1 VFGARLAHRGAWG
14 VEVRSLDTGESLFE
28 LDADKLMMPASN
40 LKILTLAAAAE
51 TLGWDYR
58 YITTLEAGGP
68 VEGGILHGD
77 LIVRGSGDPTIN
89 SRSDRA
95 ARVLDEWVTAL
106 TAAGIQTVD
115 GRLVG
120 NDQAF
125 DDEGIGAGWAWD
137 YLQYGYAAP
146 AGALEYNEDVAALT
160 VIPGAA
166 VGVAPS
172 ISISAGSGLTPVN
185 RASTGAAGTEVTIDF
200 RRRLDSPVLEVTGMI
215 PLGGATVQRPVA
227 VVNPTLFFVQSLK
240 DALAAH
246 GIRVLGPA
254 VDYDDVAPELAGS
267 VAGVPQV
274 LVSTQSPPLREI
286 AGVMMKVSQNLYAE
300 TLLKT
305 VGASRGGLGTVAAG
319 LQVVRELL
327 GRWGVPDDAYVL
339 LDGSGLSRYNYV
351 TASAITTVLEH
362 MYRDPRHRDA
372 FLSTLPIAGED
383 GTVSARM
390 RGTRAEG
397 NALAKTGSLS
407 NVRTL
412 SGYVRTR
419 DGEMLVFS
427 VLANDFVL
435 PPATIAR
442 MTDLAIEVLANFR
455 R

>member
-1 VFGARLAHRGAWG
+1 VN
-14 VEVRSLDTGESLFE
+14 VRSLDSGQSLFQ
-28 LDADKLMMPASN
+28 LDAGKLMMPASN
-40 LKILTLAAAAE
+40 LKILTLATAAE

-58 YITTLEAGGP
+58 YTTTLEATGP
-68 VEGGILHGD
+68 VEGGVLHGD

-95 ARVLDEWVTAL
+95 AAVLQEWVAAL
-106 TAAGIQTVD
+106 TSAGIEKVD
-115 GRLVG
+115 GRLIG

-166 VGVAPS
+166 VGAPPS
-172 ISISAGSGLTPVN
+172 TSISAGSGLTLVN
-185 RASTGAAGTEVTIDF
+185 RASTGAAGSELTIDF
-200 RRRLDSPVLEVTGMI
+200 RRRLDRPVLEVTGMI
-215 PLGGATVQRPVA
+215 PLGASPIQRSVA
-227 VVNPTLFFVQSLK
+227 VVNPTVFFVQSLK

-246 GIRVLGPA
+246 GVTVLGPVA
-254 VDYDDVAPELAGS
+254 DYDDVAPELAAS
-267 VAGVPQV
+267 SPLPPRVVA
-274 LVSTQSPPLREI
+274 STQSPPLREI
-286 AGVMMKVSQNLYAE
+286 AAVMMKVSQNLYAD

-305 VGASRGGLGTVAAG
+305 IGAARGGLGTVAGG
-319 LQVVRELL
+319 LQVERELL
-327 GRWGVPDDAYVL
+327 GAWGVPDDAYVL

-362 MYRDPRHRDA
+362 MYRDPRHREP
-372 FLSTLPIAGED
+372 FMSTLPIAGRD
-383 GTVSARM
+383 GTASARM
-390 RGTRAEG
+390 RGTRAEN

-412 SGYVRTR
+412 SGFVRTR

-427 VLANDFVL
+427 VLANDFVI

-442 MTDLAIEVLANFR
+442 MTDLAIEVLANFTR
-455 R
+455 

>member
-1 VFGARLAHRGAWG
+1 M
-14 VEVRSLDTGESLFE
+14 RSLDTGESLFQ
-28 LDADKLMMPASN
+28 LDAGKLMMPASN

-58 YITTLEAGGP
+58 YSTTLEATGP
-68 VEGGILHGD
+68 VEGGVLHGD
-77 LIVRGSGDPTIN
+77 LVVRGSGDPTIN

-95 ARVLDEWVTAL
+95 AQVLDEWVTAL
-106 TAAGIQTVD
+106 TAAGIQTID
-115 GRLVG
+115 GRLIG

-160 VIPGAA
+160 VVPGTV
-166 VGVAPS
+166 VGVPPS
-172 ISISAGSGLTPVN
+172 VSISAGSGLTLVN
-185 RASTGAAGTEVTIDF
+185 RASTGAAGSEITIDF
-200 RRRLDSPVLEVTGMI
+200 RRRIDKPVLEVTGMI
-215 PLGGATVQRPVA
+215 PLGAAPVQRSVA

-240 DALAAH
+240 DALAAR
-246 GIRVLGPA
+246 GITVLGPA
-254 VDYDDVAPELAGS
+254 VDYDDVAPELATS
-267 VAGVPQV
+267 MPVAPHAVV
-274 LVSTQSPPLREI
+274 TTLSPPLRDI
-286 AGVMMKVSQNLYAE
+286 ATVMMKVSQNLYAE

-305 VGASRGGLGTVAAG
+305 IGATRGGLGTVAAG

-327 GRWGVPDDAYVL
+327 GAWGVPDDAYVL

-351 TASAITTVLEH
+351 TASAIATVLAH

-372 FLSTLPIAGED
+372 FLSTLPIAGQD

-435 PPATIAR
+435 PSATIAR
-442 MTDLAIEVLANFR
+442 ITDLGIEVLANFTR
-455 R
+455 

>member
-1 VFGARLAHRGAWG
+1 MDVQ
-14 VEVRSLDTGESLFE
+14 SLDSGASLFQ

-40 LKILTLAAAAE
+40 LKILTLSAAAE

-58 YITTLEAGGP
+58 YTTTLEATGP
-68 VEGGILHGD
+68 VEDGVLHGD

-95 ARVLDEWVTAL
+95 AHVLDEWVAAL
-106 TAAGIQTVD
+106 AAAGIRTVD
-115 GRLVG
+115 GRLIG

-137 YLQYGYAAP
+137 YLQYAYAAP

-160 VIPGAA
+160 VMPGAS
-166 VGVAPS
+166 VGAPASVA
-172 ISISAGSGLTPVN
+172 ISPGAGFALVN
-185 RASTGAAGTEVTIDF
+185 RASTGIPGSETTIDF
-200 RRRLDSPVLEVTGMI
+200 RRRLDRPVLEVTGMI
-215 PLGGATVQRPVA
+215 PLGAPPAQRSVA
-227 VVNPTLFFVQSLK
+227 VVNPTVFFVQSLK
-240 DALAAH
+240 DALAAR
-246 GIRVLGPA
+246 GIVVLGPA
-254 VDYDDVAPELAGS
+254 VDYDDAAPELQAS
-267 VAGVPQV
+267 APAAPRV
-274 LVSTQSPPLREI
+274 LASTVSPPLREI
-286 AGVMMKVSQNLYAE
+286 AAVMMKVSQNLYAE

-305 VGASRGGLGTVAAG
+305 IGATRGGLGTVAAG

-362 MYRDPRHRDA
+362 MYRDPRHREA

-397 NALAKTGSLS
+397 NAMAKTGSLS

-435 PPATIAR
+435 PSATIAR
-442 MTDLAIEVLANFR
+442 ITDLAIEVLANFTR
-455 R
+455 